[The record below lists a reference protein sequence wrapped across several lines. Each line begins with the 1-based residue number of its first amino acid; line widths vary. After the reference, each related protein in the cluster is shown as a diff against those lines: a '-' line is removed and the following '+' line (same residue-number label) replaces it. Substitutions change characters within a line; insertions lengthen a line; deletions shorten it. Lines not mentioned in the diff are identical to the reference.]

1 MLATPN
7 APLVEPGFFGVGKT
21 ERRRLVQRWKEEGKP
36 LGLSLKQWAAQ
47 QHPVGDAAFNWLQA
61 KRRRR

>member
-1 MLATPN
+1 MLDETTY
-7 APLVEPGFFGVGKT
+7 PGIGKT
-21 ERRRLVQRWKEEGKP
+21 ERRRVIQRWKEEGKP

-61 KRRRR
+61 KKRRG

>member
-1 MLATPN
+1 MLDETTY
-7 APLVEPGFFGVGKT
+7 PGIGKT
-21 ERRRLVQRWKEEGKP
+21 ERRRMVQRWKEEGKP

-61 KRRRR
+61 KKRRG